1 MMALAAQQQTQADW
15 GRWSHQ
21 IPQSFPMMGSP
32 GFMPYDPRAQ
42 DSSHIQRQVSAQYL
56 VNSNYNQPPM
66 PAVSSPQYQHAGTFS
81 YVPYHSPPPST
92 PLGSP
97 FKSQFPEHPLAR
109 VTHSTVDRHHSQAMR
124 DYQPYSPISRR
135 GTISPVNTKPSAAPV
150 TPGPATPGS
159 VDSSPNAQS
168 PGTPNSQA
176 GSQLIS
182 SKTLTY
188 NETIHPGDR
197 ISFGTEVDELM
208 RVIQKTQTTEECQ
221 QTLTPARTPKN
232 CATSTPVLRTQN
244 GKPRKQWVCDGPNC
258 GKAFVQKTH
267 RDIHRRTHTGHRPY
281 VCTMEN
287 CGLTF
292 SQRGNLKTH
301 IRRHTGEKP
310 FSCAACGKCFAQRG
324 NLRSHEE
331 THKGLKPFVCRLDD
345 CNKSFSQLGN
355 MKTHQNNFHKQ
366 TLQKLTHMFVRFSEH
381 GEVPREYQDLF
392 EYFQKHYKNSNK
404 GVKGRGKTRAVAAR
418 GSQDSAFRQAASPVP
433 ALLKTP
439 ATSHLPQM
447 AMPAHNTHGRLSPYA
462 ITQGAANTLS
472 NVLRNPNPSYG
483 LYGTAFA
490 PGHVRDGVF
499 QMGITSHLP

>member
-1 MMALAAQQQTQADW
+1 MALAAQQHTQADW

-32 GFMPYDPRAQ
+32 GFMSYDPRAQ
-42 DSSHIQRQVSAQYL
+42 DGSQMQRQVSAQYL

-66 PAVSSPQYQHAGTFS
+66 PTVSSPQYQHLS

-97 FKSQFPEHPLAR
+97 FKSEFPEHPLAR
-109 VTHSTVDRHHSQAMR
+109 MTHSTVDRHHSQAMR
-124 DYQPYSPISRR
+124 DYQPYSPVSRR
-135 GTISPVNTKPSAAPV
+135 GSISSVATKPSAAPV

-159 VDSSPNAQS
+159 VTSSSNAQS
-168 PGTPNSQA
+168 PSTPNPQA
-176 GSQLIS
+176 ASQLVN

-197 ISFGTEVDELM
+197 ISFRTDVDELM
-208 RVIQKTQTTEECQ
+208 KAIQKTQTTEDCQ

-232 CATSTPVLRTQN
+232 CTTRTPVLRTQS

-310 FSCAACGKCFAQRG
+310 FSCTACGKCFAQRG

-355 MKTHQNNFHKQ
+355 MKTHQNNFHKE
-366 TLQKLTHMFVRFSEH
+366 TLQKLTHMFVQFSEH

-418 GSQDSAFRQAASPVP
+418 GPQDSAFRQAVSPVP

-439 ATSHLPQM
+439 ATTHLPQM
-447 AMPAHNTHGRLSPYA
+447 TMPAHNPHGGLSPYA

-472 NVLRNPNPSYG
+472 NVLRNPNPSYS
-483 LYGTAFA
+483 LYGPAFA
-490 PGHVRDGVF
+490 PGHTRDGIF
-499 QMGITSHLP
+499 QMGITSHLS

>member
-1 MMALAAQQQTQADW
+1 MALAAQQHTQADW

-32 GFMPYDPRAQ
+32 GFMSYDPRAQ
-42 DSSHIQRQVSAQYL
+42 DGSQMQRQVSAQYL

-66 PAVSSPQYQHAGTFS
+66 PTASSPQYQHAGPFS

-97 FKSQFPEHPLAR
+97 FKSEFPEHPLTR
-109 VTHSTVDRHHSQAMR
+109 MTHSTVDRHHSQAMR
-124 DYQPYSPISRR
+124 DYQPYSPVSRR
-135 GTISPVNTKPSAAPV
+135 GSISSVATKPSAAPV
-150 TPGPATPGS
+150 TPGPTTPGS
-159 VDSSPNAQS
+159 FTSSSDAQS
-168 PGTPNSQA
+168 PSTPNPQTASQPV
-176 GSQLIS
+176 S

-188 NETIHPGDR
+188 NETVHPGDR
-197 ISFGTEVDELM
+197 ISFRTDVDELM
-208 RVIQKTQTTEECQ
+208 KAIQKTQTTDECQ

-232 CATSTPVLRTQN
+232 CTTSTPVLRTQS

-355 MKTHQNNFHKQ
+355 MKTHQNNFHKE
-366 TLQKLTHMFVRFSEH
+366 TLQKLTHMFVQFSEN
-381 GEVPREYQDLF
+381 GEVPRDYQDLF

-418 GSQDSAFRQAASPVP
+418 GPQDSAFRQAASPVP

-439 ATSHLPQM
+439 ATTHLPQM
-447 AMPAHNTHGRLSPYA
+447 TMPAHDPHGRISPYA
-462 ITQGAANTLS
+462 MTQGAANTLS

-483 LYGTAFA
+483 LYGPTFA
-490 PGHVRDGVF
+490 PGPVRDGVF
-499 QMGITSHLP
+499 HMGIASHLS

>member
-1 MMALAAQQQTQADW
+1 MALAAQQQSQANW
-15 GRWSHQ
+15 GRWPQQ

-32 GFMPYDPRAQ
+32 GFLPYDPRAHPGSQ
-42 DSSHIQRQVSAQYL
+42 MQRQVSTQYL

-66 PAVSSPQYQHAGTFS
+66 PAVSTPQYQLPGAFS

-97 FKSQFPEHPLAR
+97 FRSEFPEHPVAR
-109 VTHSTVDRHHSQAMR
+109 MTNSTVDQRHSQAMR
-124 DYQPYSPISRR
+124 DYQPYSPVSRR
-135 GTISPVNTKPSAAPV
+135 GSISSVATKPSTAPV
-150 TPGPATPGS
+150 TPGLATPGS
-159 VDSSPNAQS
+159 VASSPDAQS
-168 PGTPNSQA
+168 PITPNA
-176 GSQLIS
+176 LVASQLVS

-188 NETIHPGDR
+188 NETIHPVDGVNFKTD
-197 ISFGTEVDELM
+197 IDELM
-208 RVIQKTQTTEECQ
+208 RVIQKTQATEECQ
-221 QTLTPARTPKN
+221 QILTPAQTPRN
-232 CATSTPVLRTQN
+232 CATDTPVLRTQT

-281 VCTMEN
+281 VCDMEN

-331 THKGLKPFVCRLDD
+331 THKGLKPFVCLLDD

-366 TLQKLTHMFVRFSEH
+366 TLQKLTHMFVQFTEH
-381 GEVPREYQDLF
+381 GEVPRDYQDLF
-392 EYFQKHYKNSNK
+392 DYFQKHYKNSNK

-418 GSQDSAFRQAASPVP
+418 GPHDGAFRHAASPVP

-439 ATSHLPQM
+439 AATHLPQM
-447 AMPAHNTHGRLSPYA
+447 AMPGQSPHGRLSPYA
-462 ITQGAANTLS
+462 TTQGAANTLS

-483 LYGTAFA
+483 LYGPAFA
-490 PGHVRDGVF
+490 SGHVRDGIF
-499 QMGITSHLP
+499 QMGITNHLS